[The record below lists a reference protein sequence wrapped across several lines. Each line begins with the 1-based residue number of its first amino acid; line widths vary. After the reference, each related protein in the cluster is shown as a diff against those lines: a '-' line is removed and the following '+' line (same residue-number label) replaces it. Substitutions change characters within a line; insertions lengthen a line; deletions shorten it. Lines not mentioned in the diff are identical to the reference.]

1 MLQLLTAPMK
11 MRGKNNMPVQTMQN
25 IAEHSLFKA
34 ALPLICA
41 ALIGSITWIFVTVM
55 DLDKVLHRV
64 EQSEIPQIN
73 KDIADGYKKL
83 DELEKQMTDLRIK
96 YAELASPGHPA
107 RQPYYPKRD

>member
-1 MLQLLTAPMK
+1 
-11 MRGKNNMPVQTMQN
+11 MPIQSMQS

-41 ALIGSITWIFVTVM
+41 ALFGSIRWIFVTVM
-55 DLDKVLHRV
+55 DFDKVLHRV

>member
-1 MLQLLTAPMK
+1 
-11 MRGKNNMPVQTMQN
+11 MPVQTMQA

-34 ALPLICA
+34 ALPLVTV

>member
-1 MLQLLTAPMK
+1 
-11 MRGKNNMPVQTMQN
+11 MPVQSMQQ

-64 EQSEIPQIN
+64 EDSEIPQIN

-83 DELEKQMTDLRIK
+83 DELEKQMTDMRIRF
-96 YAELASPGHPA
+96 AEIASPGHPKN
-107 RQPYYPKRD
+107 RPFYPDREN

>member
-1 MLQLLTAPMK
+1 
-11 MRGKNNMPVQTMQN
+11 MPIQSMQS

-83 DELEKQMTDLRIK
+83 DALEKQMTDMRISF
-96 YAELASPGHPA
+96 AELRSPGHPA
-107 RQPYYPKRD
+107 K

>member
-1 MLQLLTAPMK
+1 
-11 MRGKNNMPVQTMQN
+11 MPVQTMQH

-96 YAELASPGHPA
+96 YAELSSPGHPA